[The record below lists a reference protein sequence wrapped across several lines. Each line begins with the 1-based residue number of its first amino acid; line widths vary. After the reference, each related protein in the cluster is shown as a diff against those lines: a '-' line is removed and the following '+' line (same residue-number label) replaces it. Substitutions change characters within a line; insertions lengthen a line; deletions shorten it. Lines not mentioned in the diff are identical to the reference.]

1 MRKIILASL
10 ITMSSIV
17 AYASEYEP
25 NFNTRTIKPQEFG
38 SQVFFTKTNTEEQ
51 MDIFFNNGKYYL
63 AGKKG
68 DSYTIN
74 ICNNRYNKYG
84 HNSRTLFV
92 VSVDGLNVISGEP
105 AAYKQSGYVISP
117 NSCNK
122 IKGWRKNMNEEAMF
136 FLTSADN
143 SYSSKT
149 NNGTSNV
156 GVIGIAMFNEYQEPS
171 RPIISYENSQKLNGM
186 ADSARSASAGAGLSS
201 PAPSSMEEMSARKS
215 ESIGTGHG
223 ERVTSQATST
233 EFKRAS
239 DKPYKVISFYY
250 DTYDNLLEKG
260 IIKKK
265 YQGPQAFPTET
276 KFAPDPM
283 R

>member
-1 MRKIILASL
+1 MKKIILASL
-10 ITMSSIV
+10 ITMTSIG
-17 AYASEYEP
+17 AYSSEYEP
-25 NFNTRTIKPQEFG
+25 NSYTRKIKPQEFG
-38 SQVFFTKTNTEEQ
+38 QQVFFTKTNTEEQ

-74 ICNNRYNKYG
+74 VCGNRYSKHMYRDTN
-84 HNSRTLFV
+84 RTLFV

-105 AAYKQSGYVISP
+105 AAYKQTGYVVP
-117 NSCNK
+117 TNSCNK
-122 IKGWRKNMNEEAMF
+122 IKGWRKNMNEEALF
-136 FLTSADN
+136 FLTSLEN
-143 SYSSKT
+143 SYSNKT
-149 NNGTSNV
+149 NNDTSNV

-171 RPIISYENSQKLNGM
+171 KPIISYENEHKLNGM
-186 ADSARSASAGAGLSS
+186 AGASKSAESGLAS
-201 PAPSSMEEMSARKS
+201 PSSKPMDEMVARKS
-215 ESIGTGHG
+215 ETIGTGHG

-233 EFKRAS
+233 DFKRAS
-239 DKPYKVISFYY
+239 EKPYKVISFYY
-250 DTYDNLLEKG
+250 DTYENLLEKG
-260 IIKKK
+260 IIRKK